1 MTEAVEAIQYL
12 EWSLKAE
19 KAKILIILMEP
30 FEWHIC
36 FVPFR
41 DSKLTRIL
49 QSSLGGNAKTSMICT
64 ITTAAIEETISTLKV
79 FDDGTLLKSCRKEI
93 CELRKQLTE
102 MSQESSISRM
112 QELEIEK
119 EKMEEIMQQQQRIK
133 QSEQENK
140 IKRLCNMIQQ
150 EQKTQAKKQGQ
161 GGD

>member
-102 MSQESSISRM
+102 M
-112 QELEIEK
+112 
-119 EKMEEIMQQQQRIK
+119 EEIMQQQQRIK